1 MWEELKTFIEV
12 VEQQSFTKAAQKLNI
27 SQPTVSLHIRRLEE
41 CFNAVLIRRSKK
53 QKQLSVTYAGMIVYD
68 AAKQMKSLW
77 QFTEITVKEL
87 GSEIKGRL
95 AIGASLTIGEYF
107 LPEFLGRFMKRY
119 PQLDIEVKIDN
130 NVHICELLQS
140 NKIDVGLVEGE
151 TGDKKFHKEEFY
163 IDRLV
168 LIGPIGSPKKMQ
180 RRDLETVTWIT
191 REQGSGTRVQWEEF
205 LEKNSVLPA
214 KTIIFNTNF
223 AVKEA
228 VRNDLGY
235 ALLSEHIAKQAA
247 AAGEVELIETQEEA
261 GRKFVCLTLASE
273 TMSRNVQTLV
283 DNLKRD
289 FVK

>member
-1 MWEELKTFIEV
+1 
-12 VEQQSFTKAAQKLNI
+12 
-27 SQPTVSLHIRRLEE
+27 
-41 CFNAVLIRRSKK
+41 
-53 QKQLSVTYAGMIVYD
+53 
-68 AAKQMKSLW
+68 
-77 QFTEITVKEL
+77 
-87 GSEIKGRL
+87 
-95 AIGASLTIGEYF
+95 
-107 LPEFLGRFMKRY
+107 
-119 PQLDIEVKIDN
+119 
-130 NVHICELLQS
+130 
-140 NKIDVGLVEGE
+140 
-151 TGDKKFHKEEFY
+151 
-163 IDRLV
+163 
-168 LIGPIGSPKKMQ
+168 MQ

-228 VRNDLGY
+228 VRNDLGF